1 MGWGKNDNQGRNKWI
16 KNQWSSKDVEKQQQD
31 QRPETDT
38 WRKPI
43 EEEEL
48 ALNNDSGIYHDK
60 IVSSMDLAK
69 VFSKLVSN
77 PLYEQSSTQSSAP
90 EHNNQMPFSCLI
102 DARQVSSSWTPRHHI
117 NGY

>member
-38 WRKPI
+38 SHKPI

-69 VFSKLVSN
+69 AFSKLVSN
-77 PLYEQSSTQSSAP
+77 PLYEHSSTQSSVP

-102 DARQVSSSWTPRHHI
+102 DACQVSSSWTPRHHI